1 MEKHSGQPQPGTVNA
16 LPPPLEILESSIM
29 KIKYLKN
36 NNTEQEKHQIK
47 NDEIKLFVNSE
58 KFVVKMIYNKL
69 YITIGSSDESM
80 LQTLA

>member
-1 MEKHSGQPQPGTVNA
+1 MEKHSGQPQPGTVNT